1 MTDPA
6 KNQLKTWMGVAV
18 LFFVGG
24 WAILTLAFIGNA
36 ISDLPSV
43 ESLREYVPPLVTQ
56 VADTYGQPVGEFFT
70 ERRTSVPLTQIP
82 VDLRSAVMAIEDTDF
97 YRHWGI
103 NLRAIL
109 RASVAN
115 LLAGRVVQ
123 GGSTLTQQ
131 LAKTIFL
138 TRQKTLGRKFKELLL
153 TLQIE
158 HRYSKDEILQLYLN
172 QIYFGGGA
180 YGVEAASR
188 LYFNKH
194 TQELNLAE
202 CAMLAGLIRSP
213 NRYSPANSV
222 DIARDRRSTVL
233 RRMKDLK
240 FISEAEEKQAD
251 ETVVSGS
258 AGALLVKEA
267 PYVLEEIRKTLEPV
281 YGTETLEQGGL
292 TIRTT
297 LDVKMQKIAEE
308 VLEKHCADY
317 DLKFATATLIEYKKD
332 LQKSTTTIIVLS
344 TVPPTIQAALV
355 AIDVHTGAIR
365 ALVGGRNFQKSQFN
379 RAMQAK
385 RQPGSSFKPFVYGAA
400 LEEKYTAASV
410 VDDLPL
416 VYVDVESDP
425 TLLAEPT
432 TYAETQLAILDNLQM
447 TQAQLDAMKK
457 EEREALLKRYWR
469 PQNFD
474 GKYLGPLTLRK
485 ALQKSR
491 NLVSI
496 RLVDGVGPR
505 MVVRFARAA
514 GFTSYLAPVLSLG
527 LGTSV
532 VSLVE
537 LTSAYGTLA
546 SGGFYAEPYF
556 IERVTDRRGKILQEA
571 APKVSARMNPQ
582 TVYLTVNLM
591 KGVIERG
598 TGWYARRL
606 GRPLAGKTG
615 TTQDQRDLLFVA
627 FSPDLVCGV
636 WVGYDDFRPLKKGL
650 SASNIAV
657 PLWTDFMREA
667 LKGYP
672 IKDFSIPP
680 KIEFAKIDTDTGY
693 LALPTCPKV
702 VLEAFR
708 EGTIPTEFC
717 PYDHTKDI
725 VNESDEVLE

>member
-1 MTDPA
+1 
-6 KNQLKTWMGVAV
+6 MGVAA
-18 LFFVGG
+18 LFFVTG
-24 WAILTLAFIGNA
+24 WAILTLAFVGNA
-36 ISDLPSV
+36 IDDLPSV
-43 ESLREYVPPLVTQ
+43 DSLREYVPPLVTQ
-56 VADTYGQPVGEFFT
+56 VVDTYGQPVGEFFT

-97 YRHWGI
+97 YRHWGV
-103 NLRAIL
+103 NPRAIL
-109 RASVAN
+109 RASLAN

-138 TRQKTLGRKFKELLL
+138 TRQKTLGRKFKEMLL

-213 NRYSPANSV
+213 NRYSPANNV
-222 DIARDRRSTVL
+222 DITRDRRATVL

-240 FISEAEEKQAD
+240 FISEAEEKQAN
-251 ETVVSGS
+251 ETPIGS
-258 AGALLVKEA
+258 ATLTSRVKEA

-281 YGTETLEQGGL
+281 YGNETLEQGGL

-297 LDVKMQKIAEE
+297 LDVKMQKAAEAAI
-308 VLEKHCADY
+308 EKHCADY
-317 DLKFATATLIEYKKD
+317 DMKFATATLAEYKRD
-332 LQKSTTTIIVLS
+332 LQKSTTTVIEIS
-344 TVPPTIQAALV
+344 TIPPHIQASLV

-365 ALVGGRNFQKSQFN
+365 ALVGGRDFQKSQFN

-400 LEEKYTAASV
+400 LEEKFTPASIV
-410 VDDLPL
+410 EDMPMLFVDL
-416 VYVDVESDP
+416 ESDP
-425 TLLAEPT
+425 TLLAET
-432 TYAETQLAILDNLQM
+432 STYAETQLAILDNLQM
-447 TQAQLDAMKK
+447 TQEQLDAMKK

-496 RLVDGVGPR
+496 RLVDSVGPR
-505 MVVRFARAA
+505 SVVRFARAA
-514 GFTSYLAPVLSLG
+514 GFTSNLAPVLSLG

-537 LTSAYGTLA
+537 LTGAYGTLA
-546 SGGFYAEPYF
+546 SGGFYAEPYY

-571 APKVSARMNPQ
+571 APKVVARLNPQ
-582 TVYLTVNLM
+582 TVFLTVNIM

-598 TGWYARRL
+598 TGWFARRL

-650 SASNIAV
+650 SASSIAV

-667 LKGYP
+667 LKSYP
-672 IKDFSIPP
+672 KKDFTIPP
-680 KIEFAKIDTDTGY
+680 KIEFAKIDADTGY
-693 LALPTCPKV
+693 LALPSCPKV
-702 VLEAFR
+702 ILESFR
-708 EGTIPTEFC
+708 EGTIPIEFC
-717 PYDHTKDI
+717 PYDHSKDQT
-725 VNESDEVLE
+725 NEPDEAME